1 MDFIYLLNSRDV
13 GATVQDVGEASSVGL
28 RREKAIFRMESLGGT
43 VDGHCQGKQ
52 IFSSHALTFSPEAVG
67 LGHNFFFSFDHCYP
81 DRLRKQSLREKY
93 DGITRRGR
101 RIRVCAF
108 GFSSPSRHPPQLQS

>member
-1 MDFIYLLNSRDV
+1 MTRTLLLRGREDDGGRLHELMDFIYLLNYRDV
-13 GATVQDVGEASSVGL
+13 GATVQGVGEASSVGL

-67 LGHNFFFSFDHCYP
+67 LGHNFFFF
-81 DRLRKQSLREKY
+81 LLTTAIQ
-93 DGITRRGR
+93 T
-101 RIRVCAF
+101 V
-108 GFSSPSRHPPQLQS
+108 